1 MSPTAKKPAVQPTA
15 ASKPKAKTDATRK
28 AKAPPKGKATT
39 KAGKAGTELLAA
51 PVLAGRGLPGLAR
64 AAADLLGTPVAFL
77 DRSGILLAVAG
88 ATRDQESRISGNGK
102 AVTSIPLA
110 IGDETVGEARYIG
123 KLNDESAVEVLI
135 ALAALEVERARSAEW
150 GNEGAVSDLISELL
164 DGSLT
169 DGVELLERAGE
180 VGCDLSRGG
189 GVLMVRAHSGSARE
203 GDWRSRVVDLT
214 VRTIRSVAP
223 GSIAAMGDPEEG
235 SLVGVLVPT
244 PDEDRLLK
252 IEEALE
258 RELPRSL
265 TGLTVTIARSRP
277 VAVPDEFERAAR
289 EARLALNVGEAEGR
303 SPIAFEDTGAYRL
316 LLGTTSDELQSFYSE
331 TVEPLVAYDE
341 QYETDLVA
349 TVEAYLDS
357 DANVPATAKRMFT
370 HRHTIRY
377 RLERIRDLS
386 GHDATA
392 TEGRERLGLGIKA
405 MRVLG
410 IASPRG
416 RSRERSGG

>member
-1 MSPTAKKPAVQPTA
+1 MSPASASTA
-15 ASKPKAKTDATRK
+15 AGAARL
-28 AKAPPKGKATT
+28 
-39 KAGKAGTELLAA
+39 AG

-64 AAADLLGTPVAFL
+64 AAADVLGMPVAFL
-77 DRSGILLAVAG
+77 DRSGIVLAVAG
-88 ATRDQESRISGNGK
+88 STQAQEGTLTSRGKGVSIVELVLGDDAVGEVRYLGEGADQETLEI
-102 AVTSIPLA
+102 LA
-110 IGDETVGEARYIG
+110 
-123 KLNDESAVEVLI
+123 

-150 GNEGAVSDLISELL
+150 GNEGAVGDAVRAIL

-169 DGVELLERAGE
+169 DPDEIVTRARE
-180 VGCDLSRGG
+180 VGCDISRGG
-189 GVLMVRAHSGSARE
+189 GVIMVRAHAGSAQD
-203 GDWRSRVVDLT
+203 GDWRSRVLDMT
-214 VRTIRSVAP
+214 VRTLRAAAP
-223 GSIAAMGDPEEG
+223 GSIAAMSEVDEGSIVGIIVPAPEEER
-235 SLVGVLVPT
+235 LV
-244 PDEDRLLK
+244 K
-252 IEEALE
+252 IEDALD

-265 TGLTVTIARSRP
+265 SGLNVTISRSRL
-277 VAVPDEFERAAR
+277 ATIPDEFERASR
-289 EARLALNVGEAEGR
+289 EAHLALNVGEAEGR
-303 SPIAFEDTGAYRL
+303 SPIAFEETGAYRL
-316 LLGTTSDELQSFYSE
+316 LLGTSDEELHSFYAE

-357 DANVPATAKRMFT
+357 DANVPATAKQMFT

-416 RSRERSGG
+416 RSRERKS

>member
-1 MSPTAKKPAVQPTA
+1 MSPA
-15 ASKPKAKTDATRK
+15 ASSKAS
-28 AKAPPKGKATT
+28 APAR
-39 KAGKAGTELLAA
+39 LAS

-64 AAADLLGTPVAFL
+64 AAADVLGMPVAFL
-77 DRSGILLAVAG
+77 DRSGIVLAVAG
-88 ATRDQESRISGNGK
+88 ATQAQETKLTGK
-102 AVTSIPLA
+102 AKGVETIQLSLGDVNVGEVRYL
-110 IGDETVGEARYIG
+110 GDEADG
-123 KLNDESAVEVLI
+123 EVLEI
-135 ALAALEVERARSAEW
+135 MSAFAALEVERARSDEW
-150 GNEGAVSDLISELL
+150 GNEGAVSEFIQALL
-164 DGSLT
+164 EGSLPSG
-169 DGVELLERAGE
+169 DELVARAEE

-189 GVLMVRAHSGSARE
+189 GVLMVRAHAGSAQT
-203 GDWRSRVVDLT
+203 GDWRSRVVDMTL
-214 VRTIRSVAP
+214 RTIRAVAS
-223 GSIAAMGDPEEG
+223 GAIAGTGETDEG
-235 SLVGVLVPT
+235 ALVGILVPT
-244 PDEDRLLK
+244 NEEDRLVK
-252 IEEALE
+252 VEEALE

-265 TGLTVTIARSRP
+265 SGLTVTISRSRL
-277 VAVPDEFERAAR
+277 AGEPDQIERAAR
-289 EARLALNVGEAEGR
+289 EAKLALNVGEAEGR

-316 LLGTTSDELQSFYSE
+316 LLGTSQEELMSFYSE

-357 DANVPATAKRMFT
+357 DANVPATAKQMFT

-377 RLERIRDLS
+377 RLERVRDLS

-416 RSRERSGG
+416 RSRERG

>member
-1 MSPTAKKPAVQPTA
+1 VSPAA
-15 ASKPKAKTDATRK
+15 ASRE
-28 AKAPPKGKATT
+28 
-39 KAGKAGTELLAA
+39 AGAARLAG

-64 AAADLLGTPVAFL
+64 AAADVLGIPVAFL
-77 DRSGILLAVAG
+77 DRSGIVLAVAG
-88 ATRDQESRISGNGK
+88 ATQDQEGRLAEGGK
-102 AVTSIPLA
+102 GVESVSLVL
-110 IGDETVGEARYIG
+110 GDEEVGLIRYLG
-123 KLNDESAVEVLI
+123 EGPDAGTLEVLS
-135 ALAALEVERARSAEW
+135 AFAALEVERARSAEW
-150 GNEGAVSDLISELL
+150 GNEAAVADTLRAIF
-164 DGSLT
+164 DGSIT
-169 DGVELLERAGE
+169 DPDEIVAAAQE

-189 GVLMVRAHSGSARE
+189 GVLMVRAHPGSAQD
-203 GDWRSRVVDLT
+203 GDWRARVLDMT
-214 VRTIRSVAP
+214 VRTIRAAAA
-223 GSIAAMGDPEEG
+223 GSIAAMSEIEEG
-235 SLVGVLVPT
+235 SIVGILVPSAE
-244 PDEDRLLK
+244 DERLVK
-252 IEEALE
+252 VEEALE

-265 TGLTVTIARSRP
+265 GGLSVTIARSRFAAEP
-277 VAVPDEFERAAR
+277 AEFERAAR

-303 SPIAFEDTGAYRL
+303 SPIAFEETGAYRL
-316 LLGTTSDELQSFYSE
+316 LLGTSEEELMSFYSE

-357 DANVPATAKRMFT
+357 DANVPATAKQMFT

-377 RLERIRDLS
+377 RLERVRDLS

-416 RSRERSGG
+416 RSKERKPAG

>member
-1 MSPTAKKPAVQPTA
+1 MVHRLSPPAKKPKA
-15 ASKPKAKTDATRK
+15 AS
-28 AKAPPKGKATT
+28 
-39 KAGKAGTELLAA
+39 AGAEGIALLAA

-64 AAADLLGTPVAFL
+64 AAADLLAVPVAFL

-88 ATRDQESRISGNGK
+88 ATRDQESRLSGNAKGVETV
-102 AVTSIPLA
+102 ALG
-110 IGDETVGEARYIG
+110 IGDELVGEVRYIG
-123 KLNDESAVEVLI
+123 KVADAGVLGVLT
-135 ALAALEVERARSAEW
+135 ALAALEVERARSADW
-150 GNEGAVSDLISELL
+150 GNEGAVSDLVGALL

-169 DGVELLERAGE
+169 DGAELAERAGE

-223 GSIAAMGDPEEG
+223 GSIAAIGDPEEG

-252 IEEALE
+252 VEEALE

-265 TGLTVTIARSRP
+265 SGLTVTIARSRP
-277 VAVPDEFERAAR
+277 ASAPDEFERAAR

-316 LLGTTSDELQSFYSE
+316 LLGTTSDELQNFYSE

-349 TVEAYLDS
+349 TVETYLDS
-357 DANVPATAKRMFT
+357 DANVPATAKKMFT

-416 RSRERSGG
+416 RSRERKSA

>member
-1 MSPTAKKPAVQPTA
+1 V
-15 ASKPKAKTDATRK
+15 
-28 AKAPPKGKATT
+28 
-39 KAGKAGTELLAA
+39 
-51 PVLAGRGLPGLAR
+51 
-64 AAADLLGTPVAFL
+64 AADLLGVSVAFL

-88 ATRDQESRISGNGK
+88 ATRDQEARISENGK
-102 AVTSIPLA
+102 GVEALELA
-110 IGDETVGEARYIG
+110 IGDELVGEARYIG
-123 KLNDESAVEVLI
+123 EVTDRGALEVLS
-135 ALAALEVERARSAEW
+135 ALAALEVERARSADW
-150 GNEGAVSDLISELL
+150 GNEAAVLDLVGGLL

-169 DGVELLERAGE
+169 EGDDITQRAAE

-223 GSIAAMGDPEEG
+223 GSIAAMGELEEG
-235 SLVGVLVPT
+235 SIVGVVVPT
-244 PDEDRLLK
+244 PDEERLLK
-252 IEEALE
+252 VQDALE

-265 TGLTVTIARSRP
+265 RGLTVTISRSRP
-277 VAVPDEFERAAR
+277 AAGPDDFERAAR

-316 LLGTTSDELQSFYSE
+316 LLGTTSEELHSFYSE
-331 TVEPLVAYDE
+331 TVEPLVLYDE
-341 QYETDLVA
+341 QYETDLVS

-357 DANVPATAKRMFT
+357 DANVPATAKKMFT

-416 RSRERSGG
+416 RSRERSGS

>member
-1 MSPTAKKPAVQPTA
+1 MSPATA
-15 ASKPKAKTDATRK
+15 AKAA
-28 AKAPPKGKATT
+28 
-39 KAGKAGTELLAA
+39 AGAARLAS

-64 AAADLLGTPVAFL
+64 AAADVLGLPVAFL
-77 DRSGILLAVAG
+77 DRSGIVLAVAG
-88 ATRDQESRISGNGK
+88 ATQQQEGKLTANGK
-102 AVTSIPLA
+102 TVESIALVL
-110 IGDETVGEARYIG
+110 GDETVGEVRYMGETADGETLDI
-123 KLNDESAVEVLI
+123 LT

-150 GNEGAVSDLISELL
+150 GNEGAVADTVWAIFG
-164 DGSLT
+164 GSLI
-169 DGVELLERAGE
+169 DPDEIVSRAQE
-180 VGCDLSRGG
+180 VGCDISRGG
-189 GVLMVRAHSGSARE
+189 GVIMVRAHAGSAQD
-203 GDWRSRVVDLT
+203 GDWRARVLDMT
-214 VRTIRSVAP
+214 VRTLRAAAP
-223 GSIAAMGDPEEG
+223 GSIAAMSEVEEG
-235 SLVGVLVPT
+235 SMVGIIVPAADDERLVKV
-244 PDEDRLLK
+244 
-252 IEEALE
+252 EEALD

-265 TGLTVTIARSRP
+265 SGLHVTIARSRI
-277 VAVPDEFERAAR
+277 AIVPNEFERASR
-289 EARLALNVGEAEGR
+289 EAHLALNVGEAEGR
-303 SPIAFEDTGAYRL
+303 SPIAFEETGAYRL
-316 LLGTTSDELQSFYSE
+316 LLGTSDEELHSFYAE

-357 DANVPATAKRMFT
+357 DANVPATAKQMFT

-416 RSRERSGG
+416 RSRERKP

>member
-1 MSPTAKKPAVQPTA
+1 MSPAE
-15 ASKPKAKTDATRK
+15 RK
-28 AKAPPKGKATT
+28 AKASP
-39 KAGKAGTELLAA
+39 AGTAKSSSGKGPTGAEGPALLAA

-64 AAADLLGTPVAFL
+64 AAADLLGVPVAFL

-88 ATRDQESRISGNGK
+88 ATRDQEGRLGDNGK
-102 AVTSIPLA
+102 GVETVALG
-110 IGDETVGEARYIG
+110 IGDELVGEARYLG
-123 KLNDESAVEVLI
+123 KVEDGDALEVLV
-135 ALAALEVERARSAEW
+135 ALAALEVERARSADW
-150 GNEGAVSDLISELL
+150 GNEGAVADLIAELL
-164 DGSLT
+164 DGSLA
-169 DGVELLERAGE
+169 DGSELAERTGE

-223 GSIAAMGDPEEG
+223 GSIAAIGDPDEG

-252 IEEALE
+252 VQESLE

-265 TGLTVTIARSRP
+265 GGLTVTIARSRF
-277 VAVPDEFERAAR
+277 AAAPDEFERAAR

-316 LLGTTSDELQSFYSE
+316 LLGTTSEELQSFYSE

-357 DANVPATAKRMFT
+357 DANVPATAKKMFT

-416 RSRERSGG
+416 RSRERKTS

>member
-1 MSPTAKKPAVQPTA
+1 MVNRLSPPAKKPKA
-15 ASKPKAKTDATRK
+15 APAGA
-28 AKAPPKGKATT
+28 AKAGAEKP
-39 KAGKAGTELLAA
+39 AGAEGIALLAV

-64 AAADLLGTPVAFL
+64 AAADLLGVPVAFL

-88 ATRDQESRISGNGK
+88 ATRDQEGRLSGNSKG
-102 AVTSIPLA
+102 VETVGLG
-110 IGDETVGEARYIG
+110 IGDELVGEVRYIG
-123 KLNDESAVEVLI
+123 KLADAGVLDLLT
-135 ALAALEVERARSAEW
+135 ALAALEVERARSADW
-150 GNEGAVSDLISELL
+150 GNEGAVSDLVGELL

-169 DGVELLERAGE
+169 DGAELAERAGE

-223 GSIAAMGDPEEG
+223 GSIAAIGDPEEG
-235 SLVGVLVPT
+235 SPVGVLVPT

-252 IEEALE
+252 VEEALE

-265 TGLTVTIARSRP
+265 SGLTVTIARSRP
-277 VAVPDEFERAAR
+277 ASAPDDFERAAR

-316 LLGTTSDELQSFYSE
+316 LLGTTSDELQNFYSE

-349 TVEAYLDS
+349 TVETYLDS
-357 DANVPATAKRMFT
+357 DANVPATAKKMFT

-416 RSRERSGG
+416 RSRERKNA

>member
-1 MSPTAKKPAVQPTA
+1 VSPGQPRSNAGPAA
-15 ASKPKAKTDATRK
+15 RL
-28 AKAPPKGKATT
+28 
-39 KAGKAGTELLAA
+39 AG

-64 AAADLLGTPVAFL
+64 ATADVLGAPVAFL
-77 DRSGILLAVAG
+77 DRSGIVLAVAG
-88 ATRDQESRISGNGK
+88 ATQEQEARLSAEAKG
-102 AVTSIPLA
+102 VESIPLG
-110 IGDETVGEARYIG
+110 IGDDKVGEARYLGDGADPGLI
-123 KLNDESAVEVLI
+123 EVV
-135 ALAALEVERARSAEW
+135 AAFASLEVERARSAEW
-150 GNEGAVSDLISELL
+150 GNEGAVTELVREVL
-164 DGSLT
+164 DGTLA
-169 DGVELLERAGE
+169 DPEEVESRGRE

-203 GDWRSRVVDLT
+203 GDWRSRVLDLA
-214 VRTIRSVAP
+214 VRTIRAIAP
-223 GSIAAMGDPEEG
+223 GSVAAMDDADEG
-235 SLVGVLVPT
+235 SVVGIIVPT
-244 PDEDRLLK
+244 SDQDRLLRV
-252 IEEALE
+252 EEALE

-265 TGLTVTIARSRP
+265 SGLTVTISRSRFASGP
-277 VAVPDEFERAAR
+277 GEFERAAR

-316 LLGTTSDELQSFYSE
+316 LLGTSDEELHSFYAE
-331 TVEPLVAYDE
+331 TVEPLVAYDD

-357 DANVPATAKRMFT
+357 DANVPATAKKMFT

-416 RSRERSGG
+416 RSAERKSG

>member
-1 MSPTAKKPAVQPTA
+1 MSPA
-15 ASKPKAKTDATRK
+15 ARPKASSAAR
-28 AKAPPKGKATT
+28 
-39 KAGKAGTELLAA
+39 LAS

-64 AAADLLGTPVAFL
+64 ASADLLGVSIAFL
-77 DRSGILLAVAG
+77 DRSGIVLAVAG
-88 ATRDQESRISGNGK
+88 ATRAQETKLTDKASG
-102 AVTSIPLA
+102 VEVIELA
-110 IGDETVGEARYIG
+110 IGDVTVGEARYLGDGVDGDLI
-123 KLNDESAVEVLI
+123 EVMS
-135 ALAALEVERARSAEW
+135 ALAALEVERARSDEW
-150 GNEGAVSDLISELL
+150 GNEDAVSELIQALL

-169 DGVELLERAGE
+169 DPEEVVARAGE

-189 GVLMVRAHSGSARE
+189 GVLMVRAHAGSAQE
-203 GDWRSRVVDLT
+203 GEWRSRVLDMTL
-214 VRTIRSVAP
+214 RTIRAVAS
-223 GSIAAMGDPEEG
+223 GAIAGMVPSEEG
-235 SLVGVLVPT
+235 AVVGILVPAG
-244 PDEDRLLK
+244 EEERLVK
-252 IEEALE
+252 VEEALD

-265 TGLTVTIARSRP
+265 SGLSVTISRSRL
-277 VAVPDEFERAAR
+277 ATGAEQIERASR

-316 LLGTTSDELQSFYSE
+316 LLGTGADELMSFYSE
-331 TVEPLVAYDE
+331 TVEPLVASDE
-341 QYETDLVA
+341 QYATDLVA

-357 DANVPATAKRMFT
+357 DANVPATARQLFT

-377 RLERIRDLS
+377 RLERVRDLS

-416 RSRERSGG
+416 RSRERT